1 MDDLATTV
9 EPTIEAEA
17 APSPVETGAP
27 AKVAAPVAETPAKVE
42 AKPTPV
48 VAKAAPVK
56 TATVKPVAKRAKKKL
71 VVKAAAKPA
80 LKLVAKTPVA
90 PVVKAAA
97 KAVSKAKPKT
107 KPKTVIALPKRKYV
121 RKSVAAVVAPVLN
134 QAKFSLIKGSNIMDT
149 TNWFAGFTQV
159 PGAEKF
165 QTMFAD
171 VGAKGQDAVRK
182 TQLLAEQMSEAAKAN
197 MEAVVESSRIAAAG
211 ARDLGTEIV
220 ATTKSGVEHTT
231 AAVKTL
237 AEAKSPTEFFQ
248 LQSEMMKASF
258 DRFVAEGSKLT
269 EQMVKLA
276 GEASQPLSN
285 RASVNA
291 EKFSELTA

>member
-1 MDDLATTV
+1 MVDLATTV
-9 EPTIEAEA
+9 EPTIEAKA
-17 APSPVETGAP
+17 APVE
-27 AKVAAPVAETPAKVE
+27 VAAPVADTPAKVE
-42 AKPTPV
+42 AKSAPV

-56 TATVKPVAKRAKKKL
+56 TAAAKPVSKRAKKKL

-97 KAVSKAKPKT
+97 KAVSKT
-107 KPKTVIALPKRKYV
+107 KPKTVTALPKRKYV

-134 QAKFSLIKGSNIMDT
+134 QAKFPLFKGSTIMDT
-149 TNWFAGFTQV
+149 TNAFAGFTQV

-197 MEAVVESSRIAAAG
+197 MEAVVESGRIAAAG

-220 ATTKSGVEHTT
+220 ATTKSGVEQAT

-248 LQSEMMKASF
+248 LQSDMIRASF
-258 DRFVAEGSKLT
+258 DRMVADGSKIT
-269 EQMVKLA
+269 EHMVKLA
-276 GEASQPLSN
+276 GEAVQPLSS

-291 EKFSELTA
+291 EKFSELTAA

>member
-9 EPTIEAEA
+9 EPTIEAKA
-17 APSPVETGAP
+17 APAPVE
-27 AKVAAPVAETPAKVE
+27 VAAPVAETPAKVE
-42 AKPTPV
+42 AKSAPV
-48 VAKAAPVK
+48 VAKAVPVK
-56 TATVKPVAKRAKKKL
+56 TAAVKSIAKPVAKRAKKT
-71 VVKAAAKPA
+71 
-80 LKLVAKTPVA
+80 LVAKT

-97 KAVSKAKPKT
+97 KAVSKPKT
-107 KPKTVIALPKRKYV
+107 KTVTALPKRKYV

-134 QAKFSLIKGSNIMDT
+134 QAKFPLFKGSNIMDT
-149 TNWFAGFTQV
+149 TNVFAGFTQV

-197 MEAVVESSRIAAAG
+197 MEAVVESGRIAAAG

-220 ATTKSGVEHTT
+220 ATTKSGVEQAT

-248 LQSEMMKASF
+248 LQSDMLRASF
-258 DRFVAEGSKLT
+258 DRLVADGSKIT
-269 EQMVKLA
+269 EHMVKLA
-276 GEASQPLSN
+276 GEAVQPLSS

-291 EKFSELTA
+291 EKFSELTAA

>member
-9 EPTIEAEA
+9 EPTIEAKA
-17 APSPVETGAP
+17 APAPVE
-27 AKVAAPVAETPAKVE
+27 VAAPVAETPAKVE
-42 AKPTPV
+42 AKSAPV
-48 VAKAAPVK
+48 VAKAVPVK
-56 TATVKPVAKRAKKKL
+56 TAAVKSIAKPVAKRATKT
-71 VVKAAAKPA
+71 
-80 LKLVAKTPVA
+80 LVAKT

-97 KAVSKAKPKT
+97 KAVSKPKT
-107 KPKTVIALPKRKYV
+107 KTVTALPKRKYV

-134 QAKFSLIKGSNIMDT
+134 QAKSPLIKGSNIMDT
-149 TNWFAGFTQV
+149 NNWFAGFTQV

-197 MEAVVESSRIAAAG
+197 MEAVVESGRIAAAG

-220 ATTKSGVEHTT
+220 ATTKSGVEQAT

-248 LQSEMMKASF
+248 LQSDMIRASF
-258 DRFVAEGSKLT
+258 DRMVADGSKIT
-269 EQMVKLA
+269 EHMVKLA
-276 GEASQPLSN
+276 GEAVQPLSS

-291 EKFSELTA
+291 EKFSELTAA

>member
-1 MDDLATTV
+1 MVDLATTV
-9 EPTIEAEA
+9 EPTIEAKA
-17 APSPVETGAP
+17 APAPVE
-27 AKVAAPVAETPAKVE
+27 VAAPVAETPAKVE
-42 AKPTPV
+42 AKSAPV
-48 VAKAAPVK
+48 VAKAVPVK
-56 TATVKPVAKRAKKKL
+56 TAAAKPVSKRAKKKL

-80 LKLVAKTPVA
+80 SKLVAKTPA
-90 PVVKAAA
+90 TPVVT
-97 KAVSKAKPKT
+97 AKPKT
-107 KPKTVIALPKRKYV
+107 KTATALPKRKYV
-121 RKSVAAVVAPVLN
+121 RKSVTAVVAPVFN
-134 QAKFSLIKGSNIMDT
+134 QAKFPLFKGSNIMDT
-149 TNWFAGFTQV
+149 TNAFAGFTQV

-197 MEAVVESSRIAAAG
+197 MEAVVESGRIAAAG

-220 ATTKSGVEHTT
+220 ATTKSGVEQAT

-248 LQSEMMKASF
+248 LQSDMIRASF
-258 DRFVAEGSKLT
+258 DRMVVDGSKIT
-269 EQMVKLA
+269 EHMVKLA
-276 GEASQPLSN
+276 GEAVQPLSS

-291 EKFSELTA
+291 EKFSELTAA

>member
-9 EPTIEAEA
+9 EPTIEAKA
-17 APSPVETGAP
+17 APAPVE
-27 AKVAAPVAETPAKVE
+27 VAAPVAETPAKVE
-42 AKPTPV
+42 AKSAPV
-48 VAKAAPVK
+48 VAKAVPVK
-56 TATVKPVAKRAKKKL
+56 TAAVKSIAKPVAKRATKT
-71 VVKAAAKPA
+71 
-80 LKLVAKTPVA
+80 LVAKT

-97 KAVSKAKPKT
+97 KAVSKPKT
-107 KPKTVIALPKRKYV
+107 KTVTALPKRKYV

-134 QAKFSLIKGSNIMDT
+134 QAKSPLIKGSNIMDT

-182 TQLLAEQMSEAAKAN
+182 TQLLAEQMSEATKAN
-197 MEAVVESSRIAAAG
+197 MEAVVESGRIAAAG

-220 ATTKSGVEHTT
+220 ATTKSGVEQAT

-248 LQSEMMKASF
+248 LQSDMVRASF
-258 DRFVAEGSKLT
+258 DRMVADGSKIT
-269 EQMVKLA
+269 EHMVKLA
-276 GEASQPLSN
+276 GEAVQPLSS

-291 EKFSELTA
+291 EKFSELTAA

>member
-1 MDDLATTV
+1 MNDLPTTV

-17 APSPVETGAP
+17 APAPVE
-27 AKVAAPVAETPAKVE
+27 VAASVAETPAKVE
-42 AKPTPV
+42 AKSAPV
-48 VAKAAPVK
+48 VAKAVPVK
-56 TATVKPVAKRAKKKL
+56 AAAVKSIAKPIAKRAKKT
-71 VVKAAAKPA
+71 
-80 LKLVAKTPVA
+80 LVAKS

-97 KAVSKAKPKT
+97 KSVSKSKT
-107 KPKTVIALPKRKYV
+107 KTVTALPKRKYV

-134 QAKFSLIKGSNIMDT
+134 QAKFPLIKGSNIMDT

-165 QTMFAD
+165 QTLFAD

-197 MEAVVESSRIAAAG
+197 MEAVVESGRIAAAG

-220 ATTKSGVEHTT
+220 ATTKSGVEQAT

-248 LQSEMMKASF
+248 LQSDMIRASF
-258 DRFVAEGSKLT
+258 DRMVADGSKIT
-269 EQMVKLA
+269 EHMVKLA
-276 GEASQPLSN
+276 GEAVQPLSS

-291 EKFSELTA
+291 EKFSELTAA

>member
-9 EPTIEAEA
+9 EPTIEAKA
-17 APSPVETGAP
+17 APAPVE
-27 AKVAAPVAETPAKVE
+27 VAAPVAETPAKVE
-42 AKPTPV
+42 AKSAPV
-48 VAKAAPVK
+48 VAKAVPVK
-56 TATVKPVAKRAKKKL
+56 TAAVKSIAKPVAKRAKKT
-71 VVKAAAKPA
+71 
-80 LKLVAKTPVA
+80 LVAKT

-97 KAVSKAKPKT
+97 KAVSKPKT
-107 KPKTVIALPKRKYV
+107 KTKTVTALPKRKYV

-134 QAKFSLIKGSNIMDT
+134 QAKSPLIKGSNIMDT

-197 MEAVVESSRIAAAG
+197 MEAVVESGRIAAAG

-220 ATTKSGVEHTT
+220 ATTKSGVEQAT

-248 LQSEMMKASF
+248 LQSDMIRASF
-258 DRFVAEGSKLT
+258 DRMVADGSKIT
-269 EQMVKLA
+269 EHMVKLA
-276 GEASQPLSN
+276 GEAVQPLSS

-291 EKFSELTA
+291 EKFSELTAA

>member
-9 EPTIEAEA
+9 EPTIEAKA
-17 APSPVETGAP
+17 APAPVE
-27 AKVAAPVAETPAKVE
+27 VAAPVAETPAKVE
-42 AKPTPV
+42 AKSAPV
-48 VAKAAPVK
+48 VAKAVPVK
-56 TATVKPVAKRAKKKL
+56 AAAVKSIAKPVAKRATKT
-71 VVKAAAKPA
+71 
-80 LKLVAKTPVA
+80 LVAKT

-97 KAVSKAKPKT
+97 KAVSKPKT
-107 KPKTVIALPKRKYV
+107 KTVTALPKRKYV

-134 QAKFSLIKGSNIMDT
+134 QAKSPLIKGSNIMDT

-182 TQLLAEQMSEAAKAN
+182 TQLLAEQMSEATKAN
-197 MEAVVESSRIAAAG
+197 MEAVVESGRIAAAG

-220 ATTKSGVEHTT
+220 ATTKSGVEQAT

-248 LQSEMMKASF
+248 LQSDMVRASF
-258 DRFVAEGSKLT
+258 DRMVADGSKIT
-269 EQMVKLA
+269 EHMVKLA
-276 GEASQPLSN
+276 GEAVQPLSS

-291 EKFSELTA
+291 EKFSELTAA

>member
-1 MDDLATTV
+1 MDDLATTI

-17 APSPVETGAP
+17 APAPVE
-27 AKVAAPVAETPAKVE
+27 VAAPVAETPTKVE
-42 AKPTPV
+42 AKSAPA
-48 VAKAAPVK
+48 VAKAVPVK
-56 TATVKPVAKRAKKKL
+56 AAAAKSIAKRAKK
-71 VVKAAAKPA
+71 A
-80 LKLVAKTPVA
+80 LVAKT

-97 KAVSKAKPKT
+97 KAVSKAET
-107 KPKTVIALPKRKYV
+107 KTVIALPKRKYV

-134 QAKFSLIKGSNIMDT
+134 QAKSPLFKGSNIMDT
-149 TNWFAGFTQV
+149 TNVFAGFTQV

-197 MEAVVESSRIAAAG
+197 MEAVVESGRIAAAG

-220 ATTKSGVEHTT
+220 ATTKSGVEQAT

-248 LQSEMMKASF
+248 LQSDMIRASF
-258 DRFVAEGSKLT
+258 DRMVADGSKIT
-269 EQMVKLA
+269 EHMVKLA
-276 GEASQPLSN
+276 GEAVQPLSS

-291 EKFSELTA
+291 EKFSELTAA

>member
-1 MDDLATTV
+1 MVDLATTV
-9 EPTIEAEA
+9 EPTIEAKA
-17 APSPVETGAP
+17 APVE
-27 AKVAAPVAETPAKVE
+27 VAAPVADTPAKVE
-42 AKPTPV
+42 AKSAPV
-48 VAKAAPVK
+48 VAKAVPVK
-56 TATVKPVAKRAKKKL
+56 AAAVKSIAKPIAKRAKKT
-71 VVKAAAKPA
+71 
-80 LKLVAKTPVA
+80 LVAKP

-97 KAVSKAKPKT
+97 KSVTKSKSKT
-107 KPKTVIALPKRKYV
+107 KTVTALPKRKYV

-134 QAKFSLIKGSNIMDT
+134 QAKFPLFKGSTIMDT
-149 TNWFAGFTQV
+149 TNAFAGFTQV

-197 MEAVVESSRIAAAG
+197 MEAVVESGRIAAAG

-220 ATTKSGVEHTT
+220 ATTKSGVEQAT

-248 LQSEMMKASF
+248 LQSDMIRASF
-258 DRFVAEGSKLT
+258 DRMVADGSKIT
-269 EQMVKLA
+269 EHMVKLA
-276 GEASQPLSN
+276 GEAIQPLSS

-291 EKFSELTA
+291 EKFSEMTAA

>member
-9 EPTIEAEA
+9 EPTIEAKA
-17 APSPVETGAP
+17 APAPVE
-27 AKVAAPVAETPAKVE
+27 VAAPVAETPAKVE
-42 AKPTPV
+42 AKSAPV
-48 VAKAAPVK
+48 VAKAVPVK
-56 TATVKPVAKRAKKKL
+56 TAAVKSIAKPVAKRATKT
-71 VVKAAAKPA
+71 
-80 LKLVAKTPVA
+80 LVAKT

-97 KAVSKAKPKT
+97 KAVSKTKT
-107 KPKTVIALPKRKYV
+107 KTKTKTVTALPKRKYV

-134 QAKFSLIKGSNIMDT
+134 QAKSPLIKGSNIMDT

-197 MEAVVESSRIAAAG
+197 MEAVVESGRIAAAG

-220 ATTKSGVEHTT
+220 ATTKSGVEQAT

-248 LQSEMMKASF
+248 LQSDMIRASF
-258 DRFVAEGSKLT
+258 DRMVADGSKIT
-269 EQMVKLA
+269 EHMVKLA
-276 GEASQPLSN
+276 GEAVQPLSS

-291 EKFSELTA
+291 EKFSELTAA

>member
-1 MDDLATTV
+1 MNDLPNTV
-9 EPTIEAEA
+9 EPKIEAEA
-17 APSPVETGAP
+17 APTSGETGAP
-27 AKVAAPVAETPAKVE
+27 VKSAAPVVKAPAPVE
-42 AKPTPV
+42 AKSAPV
-48 VAKAAPVK
+48 AAKAVPAK
-56 TATVKPVAKRAKKKL
+56 TAAVKSVAKPVAKRTKKKL
-71 VVKAAAKPA
+71 VAKAAAKPA
-80 LKLVAKTPVA
+80 SKPVA
-90 PVVKAAA
+90 TTPVVKAVA
-97 KAVSKAKPKT
+97 KAVSKATSKT
-107 KPKTVIALPKRKYV
+107 ATAPTKRKYV

-134 QAKFSLIKGSNIMDT
+134 QAKFPLFKGSNIMDT
-149 TNWFAGFTQV
+149 TNAFAGFTQV

-197 MEAVVESSRIAAAG
+197 MEAVVESGRIAAAG

-220 ATTKSGVEHTT
+220 ATTKSGVEHAT

-248 LQSEMMKASF
+248 LQSDMFRASF
-258 DRFVAEGSKLT
+258 DRMVADGSKIT
-269 EQMVKLA
+269 EHMVKLA
-276 GEASQPLSN
+276 GEAVQPLSS

-291 EKFSELTA
+291 EKFSELTAA

>member
-9 EPTIEAEA
+9 EPTIEAKA
-17 APSPVETGAP
+17 APAPVE
-27 AKVAAPVAETPAKVE
+27 VAAPVAETPAKVE
-42 AKPTPV
+42 AKSAPV
-48 VAKAAPVK
+48 VAKAVPVK
-56 TATVKPVAKRAKKKL
+56 AAAVKSIAKPVAKRATKT
-71 VVKAAAKPA
+71 
-80 LKLVAKTPVA
+80 LVAKT

-97 KAVSKAKPKT
+97 KAVSKPKT
-107 KPKTVIALPKRKYV
+107 KTVTALPKRKYV

-134 QAKFSLIKGSNIMDT
+134 QAKFPLIKGSNIMDT

-197 MEAVVESSRIAAAG
+197 MEAVVESGRIAAAG

-220 ATTKSGVEHTT
+220 ATTKSGVEQAT

-248 LQSEMMKASF
+248 LQSDMIRASF
-258 DRFVAEGSKLT
+258 DRMVADGSKIT
-269 EQMVKLA
+269 EHMVKLA
-276 GEASQPLSN
+276 GEAVQPLSS

-291 EKFSELTA
+291 EKFSELTAA

>member
-9 EPTIEAEA
+9 EPTIEAKA
-17 APSPVETGAP
+17 APAPVE
-27 AKVAAPVAETPAKVE
+27 VAAPVAETPAKVE
-42 AKPTPV
+42 AKSAPV
-48 VAKAAPVK
+48 VAKAVPVK
-56 TATVKPVAKRAKKKL
+56 TAAVKSIAKPVAKRATKT
-71 VVKAAAKPA
+71 
-80 LKLVAKTPVA
+80 LVAKT

-97 KAVSKAKPKT
+97 KAVSKTKT
-107 KPKTVIALPKRKYV
+107 KTVTALPKRKYV

-134 QAKFSLIKGSNIMDT
+134 QAKSPLIKGSNIMDT

-197 MEAVVESSRIAAAG
+197 MEAVVESGRIAAAG

-220 ATTKSGVEHTT
+220 ATTKSGVEQAT

-248 LQSEMMKASF
+248 LQSDMIRASF
-258 DRFVAEGSKLT
+258 DRMVADGSKIT
-269 EQMVKLA
+269 EHMVKLA
-276 GEASQPLSN
+276 GEAVQPLSS

-291 EKFSELTA
+291 EKFSELTAA

>member
-17 APSPVETGAP
+17 APAPVETGA
-27 AKVAAPVAETPAKVE
+27 AAEVAAPVAAAPAKVE
-42 AKPTPV
+42 AKPKPV
-48 VAKAAPVK
+48 VAKAAPKPAPVK
-56 TATVKPVAKRAKKKL
+56 AAAVTSVAKPIAKRAKKT
-71 VVKAAAKPA
+71 
-80 LKLVAKTPVA
+80 LVAKT

-97 KAVSKAKPKT
+97 KAVSKTKT
-107 KPKTVIALPKRKYV
+107 KTVTALPKRKYV

-134 QAKFSLIKGSNIMDT
+134 QAKFPLIKGSNIMDT

-197 MEAVVESSRIAAAG
+197 MEAVVESGRIAAAG

-248 LQSEMMKASF
+248 LQSDMMRASF
-258 DRFVAEGSKLT
+258 DRLVADGSKIT
-269 EQMVKLA
+269 EHMVKLA
-276 GEASQPLSN
+276 GEAVQPLSS

-291 EKFSELTA
+291 EKFSELTAA

>member
-1 MDDLATTV
+1 MVDLATTV
-9 EPTIEAEA
+9 EPTIEAKA
-17 APSPVETGAP
+17 APAPVE
-27 AKVAAPVAETPAKVE
+27 VAAPVAETPAKVE
-42 AKPTPV
+42 AKSAPV
-48 VAKAAPVK
+48 VTKAVSVK
-56 TATVKPVAKRAKKKL
+56 TAAAKPVNKRAKKKL

-80 LKLVAKTPVA
+80 PKLVAKTPA
-90 PVVKAAA
+90 TPIVKA
-97 KAVSKAKPKT
+97 KT
-107 KPKTVIALPKRKYV
+107 KTVTALPKRKYV
-121 RKSVAAVVAPVLN
+121 RKSVAAVVAPVFN
-134 QAKFSLIKGSNIMDT
+134 QAKLPLFKGSNIMDT
-149 TNWFAGFTQV
+149 TNAFAGFTQV

-197 MEAVVESSRIAAAG
+197 MEAVVESGRIAAAG

-220 ATTKSGVEHTT
+220 ATTKSGVEQAT

-248 LQSEMMKASF
+248 LQSDMIRASF
-258 DRFVAEGSKLT
+258 DRMVADGSKIT
-269 EQMVKLA
+269 EHLVKLA
-276 GEASQPLSN
+276 GEAVQPLSS

-291 EKFSELTA
+291 EKFSELTAA

>member
-1 MDDLATTV
+1 MNDLLTTV

-17 APSPVETGAP
+17 APAPVE
-27 AKVAAPVAETPAKVE
+27 VAASVAETPAKVE
-42 AKPTPV
+42 AKSAPV
-48 VAKAAPVK
+48 VAKAVPVK
-56 TATVKPVAKRAKKKL
+56 AAAVKPIAKRAKKT
-71 VVKAAAKPA
+71 
-80 LKLVAKTPVA
+80 LVAKS

-97 KAVSKAKPKT
+97 KSVSKPKT
-107 KPKTVIALPKRKYV
+107 KTVTALPKRKYV

-134 QAKFSLIKGSNIMDT
+134 QAKFPLIKGSNIMDT

-182 TQLLAEQMSEAAKAN
+182 TQLLAEQMSEATKAN
-197 MEAVVESSRIAAAG
+197 MEAVVESGRIAAAG

-220 ATTKSGVEHTT
+220 ATTKSGVEQAT

-248 LQSEMMKASF
+248 LQSDMLRASF
-258 DRFVAEGSKLT
+258 DRLVADGSKIT
-269 EQMVKLA
+269 EHMVKLA
-276 GEASQPLSN
+276 GEAVQPLSS

-291 EKFSELTA
+291 EKFSELTAA

>member
-17 APSPVETGAP
+17 APAPVETGAP
-27 AKVAAPVAETPAKVE
+27 AKVAAAVAETPAKFE
-42 AKPTPV
+42 AKSAAV
-48 VAKAAPVK
+48 KSVA
-56 TATVKPVAKRAKKKL
+56 KPVARRAKKKL

-90 PVVKAAA
+90 SVVKAAA
-97 KAVSKAKPKT
+97 KAVSK
-107 KPKTVIALPKRKYV
+107 PKTVTALPKRKYV

-134 QAKFSLIKGSNIMDT
+134 QVKFPLIKGSNIMDT

-182 TQLLAEQMSEAAKAN
+182 TQLLAEQMSEATKAN
-197 MEAVVESSRIAAAG
+197 MEAVVESGRIAAAG

-248 LQSEMMKASF
+248 LQSDMMRASF
-258 DRFVAEGSKLT
+258 DRMVADGSKIT
-269 EQMVKLA
+269 EHLVKLA
-276 GEASQPLSN
+276 GEAVQPLSS

-291 EKFSELTA
+291 EKFSELTAA

>member
-9 EPTIEAEA
+9 EPTIEAKA
-17 APSPVETGAP
+17 APAPVE
-27 AKVAAPVAETPAKVE
+27 VAAPVAETPAKVE
-42 AKPTPV
+42 AKSAPV
-48 VAKAAPVK
+48 VAKAVPVK
-56 TATVKPVAKRAKKKL
+56 TAAVKSIAKPVAKRATKT
-71 VVKAAAKPA
+71 
-80 LKLVAKTPVA
+80 LVAKT

-97 KAVSKAKPKT
+97 KAVSKPKT
-107 KPKTVIALPKRKYV
+107 KTVTALPKRKYV

-134 QAKFSLIKGSNIMDT
+134 QAKFPLIKGSNIMDT

-197 MEAVVESSRIAAAG
+197 MEAVVESGRIAAAG

-220 ATTKSGVEHTT
+220 ATTKSGVEQAT

-248 LQSEMMKASF
+248 LQSDMMRASF
-258 DRFVAEGSKLT
+258 DRMVADGSKIT
-269 EQMVKLA
+269 EHMVKLA
-276 GEASQPLSN
+276 GEAVQPLSS

-291 EKFSELTA
+291 EKFSELTAA

>member
-9 EPTIEAEA
+9 EPTIEAKA
-17 APSPVETGAP
+17 APAPVE
-27 AKVAAPVAETPAKVE
+27 VAAPVAETPAKVE
-42 AKPTPV
+42 AKSAPV
-48 VAKAAPVK
+48 VAKAVPVK
-56 TATVKPVAKRAKKKL
+56 AAAVKSIAKPVAKRATKT
-71 VVKAAAKPA
+71 
-80 LKLVAKTPVA
+80 LVAKT

-97 KAVSKAKPKT
+97 KAVSKTKT
-107 KPKTVIALPKRKYV
+107 KTVTALPKRKYV

-134 QAKFSLIKGSNIMDT
+134 QAKSPLIKGSNIMDT

-197 MEAVVESSRIAAAG
+197 MEAVVESGRIAAAG

-220 ATTKSGVEHTT
+220 ATTKSGVEQAT

-248 LQSEMMKASF
+248 LQSDMIRASF
-258 DRFVAEGSKLT
+258 DRMVADGSKIT
-269 EQMVKLA
+269 EHMVKLA
-276 GEASQPLSN
+276 GEAVQPLSS

-291 EKFSELTA
+291 EKFSELTAA